1 MLINKVIK
9 NISYNNES
17 IISILS
23 RVINAS
29 SFYILTYI
37 SSRNLT
43 SVDFAMWT
51 LFITFINLL
60 PILNFG
66 ISTGLVNKMA
76 YNNSL
81 LELKDKE
88 NSKLMNASFK
98 LQFLITFVFII
109 LILISNTFKSEI
121 NNYNLN
127 VIFDNKISFIILL
140 LSLPFQFYSSLLFSY
155 KQINLSNYLSIIQ
168 NIILLTGS
176 YFTYLN
182 SKNINTY
189 ILNYSIIY
197 TILLLIFFIIAII
210 KNKIIIGI
218 TLKDIKYIYGIFNS
232 SFSFWIM
239 SLFSNLLSTAQIFFV
254 TFFFGLKSVPNF
266 FIFQRLFSI
275 INTFHLAYLSPYTIK
290 FIELA
295 ANNNWNTLKILIFN
309 LSMKFTT
316 ILYLTFGLLIFIEHP
331 LILKFWI
338 NTNLNDYLI
347 AFIFLLI
354 SFITSI
360 GNVYSVLL
368 NSLGYFKVQILYSS
382 FSFISFFF
390 FLIIFKNLFGPISIA
405 ISTIPASLITIF
417 LMRKYTNSLFVKN
430 EIIF

>member
-60 PILNFG
+60 PIFNFG

-88 NSKLMNASFK
+88 NSNLMNASFK
-98 LQFLITFVFII
+98 LQFLITFIFII
-109 LILISNTFKSEI
+109 LILISSTFKSEI
-121 NNYNLN
+121 NNSNLN
-127 VIFDNKISFIILL
+127 VIFDNKISIIILL

-254 TFFFGLKSVPNF
+254 TIFFGLKSVPNF

-275 INTFHLAYLSPYTIK
+275 INTFHLAFLSPYTIK

-295 ANNNWNTLKILIFN
+295 ANNNWNTLKVLIFN

-316 ILYLTFGLLIFIEHP
+316 ILYLTFGLLIYIEHP

-368 NSLGYFKVQILYSS
+368 NSLGHFKVQILYSS

>member
-1 MLINKVIK
+1 LLINKVIK
-9 NISYNNES
+9 NISYNIES

-43 SVDFAMWT
+43 SGDFAMWT

-60 PILNFG
+60 PIFNFG

-88 NSKLMNASFK
+88 NSNLMNASFK

-121 NNYNLN
+121 NNSNLN
-127 VIFDNKISFIILL
+127 VIFDNKISIIILL

-189 ILNYSIIY
+189 IFNYSIIY

-275 INTFHLAYLSPYTIK
+275 INTFHLAFLSPYTIK

-295 ANNNWNTLKILIFN
+295 ANNNWNTLKVLIFN
-309 LSMKFTT
+309 LTMKFTT

-331 LILKFWI
+331 LILKFWV

-368 NSLGYFKVQILYSS
+368 NSLGHFKVQILYSS

-390 FLIIFKNLFGPISIA
+390 FLVIFKNLFGPISIA

-417 LMRKYTNSLFVKN
+417 LMRKYTNSLFIKN